1 MVIASL
7 FSIPEKGKTIS
18 HILLVIIPTST
29 LPPKM
34 AGYAPEVT
42 HLTL

>member
-7 FSIPEKGKTIS
+7 FLILEKGKTIS
-18 HILLVIIPTST
+18 HILLAIISTST
-29 LPPKM
+29 LLPKM

-42 HLTL
+42 RLTL